1 MKKRILFIIGILILT
16 AWGLQAQRFTSFTE
30 NPAYTIEEVKT
41 YLETVPKERQKEADA
56 LLKRFTEFWN
66 SPWMDDES
74 QDIFIEVANKML
86 KKRMRP
92 FPHFQSYVEAY
103 AAFMNSPY
111 AGELDTWSKIVQFH
125 FNEETTLFKD
135 KMQIYTDFFSR
146 NLLYNSAN
154 SRWTV
159 YGEAENI
166 GFDKEPYIRFAD
178 IDLVGSSA
186 HDSLTIISAQGDY
199 FPSSLIFKG
208 KKGGV
213 SWDRAGLGAEINAQV
228 VNYTVDV
235 RFPKFTANDATLNY
249 PKYFSKPIK
258 GILEEK
264 AALAT
269 SEEKATYPRFRSND
283 EHIVINEIYKNVD
296 YIGGFE
302 LRGSSIQGY
311 SEGDVLSQ
319 IYVKKA
325 ASPLSRSIQETF
337 CSALAMCWQK
347 TPVSASSLTRT
358 PFIILPPTSNT
369 TKSPKKC

>member
-146 NLLYNSAN
+146 N
-154 SRWTV
+154 
-159 YGEAENI
+159 
-166 GFDKEPYIRFAD
+166 
-178 IDLVGSSA
+178 
-186 HDSLTIISAQGDY
+186 
-199 FPSSLIFKG
+199 
-208 KKGGV
+208 
-213 SWDRAGLGAEINAQV
+213 
-228 VNYTVDV
+228 
-235 RFPKFTANDATLNY
+235 
-249 PKYFSKPIK
+249 
-258 GILEEK
+258 
-264 AALAT
+264 
-269 SEEKATYPRFRSND
+269 
-283 EHIVINEIYKNVD
+283 
-296 YIGGFE
+296 
-302 LRGSSIQGY
+302 
-311 SEGDVLSQ
+311 
-319 IYVKKA
+319 
-325 ASPLSRSIQETF
+325 
-337 CSALAMCWQK
+337 
-347 TPVSASSLTRT
+347 
-358 PFIILPPTSNT
+358 
-369 TKSPKKC
+369 